1 MNLLSAIVAWSL
13 RNRALVLVATLLFI
27 VVGVRAALQ
36 LPIDAVPD
44 VTNVQVQIITAAP
57 ALSPVEVEQYISIPV
72 ERAMSGLPKTTQ
84 VRSVSKYGLS
94 VVTVVFHDGTDIY
107 FARQLINERMR
118 EATEAVPAAYGK
130 PEMGPIST
138 GLGEI
143 FQFTV
148 RGENH
153 SLMELEELL
162 DWYIGPQLR
171 TVPGVVET
179 NSFGGENREYQVM
192 LRPERLQAL
201 GLSIGD
207 VVEALEQSNAN
218 AGGGYIER
226 NSEQV
231 VIGSNGLVRSREDLE
246 RVVLGATPQGVPIT
260 VASVGEVRFGPK
272 LRRGAATQDGEG
284 EVVIGVALML
294 MGENSRTVTQGI
306 KDKLKALEPT
316 LPAGV
321 RIEPYYDRTRL
332 VDRTIK
338 TVGVNLAEGAGLVV
352 LILLLVL
359 GNLRA
364 GLVVATT
371 IPLSMMFALIVMNA
385 VGLSGNLMSLG
396 AIDFGLIVD
405 GSVIVVENATRRL
418 SEASRRAGRRL
429 STDEQTQVIQDSTL
443 EVRGAAVFGEIII
456 AIVYLPILALTGMEG
471 KLFHPMAYTVLL
483 ALGGAFIFS
492 LTVVPVLTSYF
503 VKPHPDERETLLVR
517 AVHRIYSPALHLAVR
532 WRWATMTVG
541 LMALAAGVGLF
552 SRLGAQF
559 VPQLDEGDLLVEARR
574 MPGSS
579 LSASVATSLR
589 LERAL
594 KEIPEITHVVSRTGS
609 PEVATDPMGVEQSD
623 VYVQLLERDQWR
635 PGITKDQ
642 IAEEM
647 SELVES
653 VVPEIAG
660 GISQP
665 IQMRTNE
672 LVAGVRSDVGI
683 IIYGPDLETL
693 RGLGQKVLDQIR
705 GIPGVVDAR
714 AEQLQGL
721 QYLRIEPDRA
731 KLARYGLTIADI
743 NLATEAIAVGH
754 EVGTVLEGER
764 RFDMMVKL
772 DLGTNHDHT
781 VLSAIPLRS
790 KNGKVVPLGDV
801 ATLHETAGPVLV
813 NREKMSRRV
822 IVEFNVRGRDL
833 VSTVE
838 DAQAALAAGEAM
850 PVGYRVE
857 YGGTFEHYI
866 AARDRLMVVVP
877 LALALI
883 LFMLWTA
890 LRTMRAAL
898 IIFLNVPFAVVG
910 GVVALWLRGLPFSIS
925 AGVGFIALFG
935 VAMLNGLVLVTFCQR
950 MQSEG
955 IDRVAAITQATDL
968 RLRPVLTTALVAA
981 LGFIP
986 MALSTAPGSE
996 VQRPLATVVIG
1007 GLISAS
1013 LLTLLVLPAVYA
1025 RFGPRTQTQVP
1036 HPTP

>member
-27 VVGVRAALQ
+27 VVGLRAALQ

-57 ALSPVEVEQYISIPV
+57 ALSPVEVEQYISVPV
-72 ERAMSGLPKTTQ
+72 ERAMSGLPRMTQ

-94 VVTVVFHDGTDIY
+94 VVTVVFDDDTNIY

-118 EATEAVPAAYGK
+118 EASEAVPAAYGT

-148 RGENH
+148 CGEQH

-171 TVPGVVET
+171 SVPGVVET
-179 NSFGGENREYQVM
+179 NSFGGENRQYQIV
-192 LRPERLQAL
+192 LRPERLQAMH
-201 GLSIGD
+201 LSVGE
-207 VVEALEQSNAN
+207 VAEALEQSNAN

-226 NSEQV
+226 NQEQL

-260 VASVGEVRFGPK
+260 VSSVGEVRFGPK

-284 EVVIGVALML
+284 EVVVGVALML

-306 KDKLKALEPT
+306 KDKLAALEPT
-316 LPAGV
+316 LPEGV
-321 RIEPYYDRTRL
+321 RIEPFYDRTRL
-332 VDRTIK
+332 VDRTIA
-338 TVGVNLAEGAGLVV
+338 TVGTNLLEGAALVV
-352 LILLLVL
+352 LVLLLVL
-359 GNLRA
+359 GDLRA

-371 IPLSMMFALIVMNA
+371 IPLAMLFAVIVMNA
-385 VGLSGNLMSLG
+385 VGLSDNLMSLG

-405 GSVIVVENATRRL
+405 GSVIVVENAARRL

-429 STDEQTQVIQDSTL
+429 PAGERMQVIQDSTL

-483 ALGGAFIFS
+483 ALGGAFIVS

-503 VKPHPDERETLLVR
+503 VKAHPDGRETPLIR
-517 AVHRIYSPALHLAVR
+517 AVHHIYTPALRLALR
-532 WRWATMTVG
+532 WRWATMTAG
-541 LMALAAGVGLF
+541 LMVLAGGVALFG
-552 SRLGAQF
+552 RLGAQF

-579 LSASVATSLR
+579 LSASVATSR
-589 LERAL
+589 RIEGAL
-594 KEIPEITHVVSRTGS
+594 KEIPEIVRVVSRTGS

-623 VYVQLLERDQWR
+623 VYVQLRDRAEWR
-635 PGITKDQ
+635 PGLTKDQ
-642 IAEEM
+642 IADEM
-647 SELVES
+647 SELVER
-653 VVPEIAG
+653 VVPEVAG
-660 GISQP
+660 AISQP

-683 IIYGPDLETL
+683 IVYGPDLETL
-693 RGLGQKVLDQIR
+693 RTLGQSIVAQVR
-705 GIPGVVDAR
+705 GIPGVTDAR

-754 EVGTVLEGER
+754 QVGTVLEGER
-764 RFDMMVKL
+764 RFDMMVKFDPEL
-772 DLGTNHDHT
+772 TRDLGALAT
-781 VLSAIPLRS
+781 IPLRAKS
-790 KNGKVVPLGDV
+790 GQVVPLGDV
-801 ATLHETAGPVLV
+801 ASFQETTGPVLV
-813 NREKMSRRV
+813 NREKQSRRV

-838 DAQAALAAGEAM
+838 EVQAVLAEGAEL
-850 PVGYRVE
+850 PVGYRIE

-866 AARDRLMVVVP
+866 AARDRLVVVVP

-898 IIFLNVPFAVVG
+898 IIFLNVPFAIIG

-955 IDRVAAITQATDL
+955 ADRVRAIALAAEL
-968 RLRPVLTTALVAA
+968 RLRPVVTTALVAA

-1025 RFGPRTQTQVP
+1025 RFGPRTAP
-1036 HPTP
+1036 PERA